1 MSPDYSATSLL
12 LLAQRSTLG
21 RQAGECRWAW
31 NAEASA
37 HAHGRAVV
45 LDWLGPATVGS
56 RSMSALERF
65 LLIVGCAIVVAS
77 CGGGGGGGATSSSSI
92 SPTQY
97 ANSQRDVGYLRAVNQ
112 ITAAFNKAP
121 ANPTDE
127 TGRRELRAAIHGL
140 NSLSVPPVFVAAQ
153 AHLISALRADEA
165 LAPRFER
172 AARAG
177 DRVAQNNL
185 EAQNIRDQTAMN
197 NSLRE
202 MAKTYDKCRTSKFA
216 AC

>member
-1 MSPDYSATSLL
+1 
-12 LLAQRSTLG
+12 
-21 RQAGECRWAW
+21 
-31 NAEASA
+31 
-37 HAHGRAVV
+37 
-45 LDWLGPATVGS
+45 
-56 RSMSALERF
+56 MSALERF

-121 ANPTDE
+121 ANPTDYE
-127 TGRRELRAAIHGL
+127 TARRELRAAIHGL

-153 AHLISALRADEA
+153 AHLISAFRADEA

>member
-1 MSPDYSATSLL
+1 
-12 LLAQRSTLG
+12 
-21 RQAGECRWAW
+21 
-31 NAEASA
+31 
-37 HAHGRAVV
+37 
-45 LDWLGPATVGS
+45 
-56 RSMSALERF
+56 MSALERF

-121 ANPTDE
+121 ANPTDYE
-127 TGRRELRAAIHGL
+127 TARRELRAAIHGL

-153 AHLISALRADEA
+153 AHLISAFRADEA

-172 AARAG
+172 AA
-177 DRVAQNNL
+177 RVAQNNL